1 VIAIMPDDVSRAA
14 AAPLQTDKKPKAFR
28 ITTALGVG
36 IGTDE
41 KDPLLLAQINGS
53 ESVSAPY
60 SFELTVLQRKKTDD
74 GSPRPAVDPKDLLN
88 TDVTFGISSTEN
100 DGQFFDWI
108 ERHGTID
115 HFEELADSPSDAT
128 GDGFRCYAM
137 RVVPRFRLLER
148 EKTFRIFENMDVLS
162 VIRSVFRAQGDIPAD
177 YLILRLDPDTKFTP
191 MPYCVQF
198 GEDSLTFV
206 SRLMATFG
214 LWYFFFHDH
223 ERDTEQMILG
233 RGRFRPRGEPALLF
247 RSDAPEQKQ
256 VSGYRRI
263 FSTAPK
269 RVNVGEFNP
278 LDPTNPFQGSE
289 KIADRYDIAVK
300 NNVHTPGRFQHRIFP
315 GSFLSN
321 EELRTEAKQR
331 MESGEAAVFTA
342 TGQSKNRRLR
352 AGGGVIVE
360 TEKSNDV
367 DRHKLVVTTLS
378 IHGID
383 LNFGLGVR
391 NIGEFLKVLFKGLNP
406 FGDEKITTISAT
418 IAQNE
423 TGEYL
428 LKGASTLANAAS
440 TIGSVVPVVN
450 FVYKLPDAITSVV
463 SGASSAADT
472 ANKVLG
478 GPHGGVDFGNNFV
491 GVSEDIIT
499 DDTVLLPLPL
509 AQKPVARGP
518 HPAVVIGRDGAKAN
532 GGSEVFADGLGRVR
546 VRFPWEPPDESG
558 DPLAKPPF
566 QSGANSAWL
575 RVSEGWAGHGW
586 GTQFL
591 PRIGQEVL
599 VDFLDGDPER
609 PIIVGRLYNA
619 DSGFA
624 NIPFP
629 EGQVD
634 AEQVEQKDLAD
645 PTPFTDYRFT
655 GLKTSSTPKPSPSAK
670 DRYHLTRFDDTFNC
684 EQYLIRSQGRLD
696 VTAFAHSFETTYG
709 NRHVKVVPGKDKDGK
724 SFGGA
729 AFTTV
734 GGEYDLHVGDN
745 RYEGVDKGY
754 QLSIKTDTIFD
765 LQANH
770 KSIVGSDSTLNAKN
784 VVIEAP
790 IKITLKVG
798 SSFVVVDNAGVWIK
812 GPVVMINSGGSPG
825 ATSDVDVT
833 DAADAATAEPG
844 DQANKRL
851 TTCDPHPPGG
861 GGGRRHHTATAKHG
875 LEVTFNPADQ
885 SFSVG
890 PHGRVKVDGKDK
902 KFADDTITDLA
913 TIDQTPNGHALLGRL
928 DTSGHTTTIQ
938 PQNPIADGGTS
949 WTNPGGSRPGAPGT
963 VDAAGNPIPGAG
975 SGSDATVSY
984 SPSFYPANKTN
995 EPGDVALYHELTHAD
1010 HATHGTIDKTPRA
1023 DDYDDQEEFN
1033 TIQEE
1038 NQYRNQRGPWPGM
1051 PGPPNNLRTNHTDA

>member
-1 VIAIMPDDVSRAA
+1 MPDDVTRVA
-14 AAPLQTDKKPKAFR
+14 AAPLQTDQKPKAFR

-36 IGTDE
+36 IGADE

-53 ESVSAPY
+53 EAVSAPY
-60 SFELTVLQRKKTDD
+60 AFELTVVQRKKTDD
-74 GSPRPAVDPKDLLN
+74 DADRPAIDPRDLLN
-88 TDVTFGISSTEN
+88 TDVTFGISSIEN
-100 DGQFFDWI
+100 DGQFFEWI

-115 HFEELADSPSDAT
+115 HFEELADSPGDAR
-128 GDGFRCYAM
+128 GIGFRCYVM

-148 EKTFRIFENMDVLS
+148 ERTFRVFENMDVLS
-162 VIRSVFRAQGDIPAD
+162 VIRAVFQAQGEIPAD
-177 YLILRLDPDTKFTP
+177 YLILQMEDSKFPP

-206 SRLMATFG
+206 SRLMAQFG

-233 RGRFRPRGEPALLF
+233 RGRARPRGETATLS
-247 RSDAPEQKQ
+247 RSDAPEQGQ

-263 FSTAPK
+263 FSPAPK

-278 LDPTNPFQGSE
+278 LDPTDPFQGSE

-321 EELRTEAKQR
+321 EGVRGEAKQR
-331 MESGEAAVFTA
+331 MELGEAAVFTA

-352 AGGGVIVE
+352 AGGGVVVE
-360 TEKSNDV
+360 TEKSKDV
-367 DRHKLVVTTLS
+367 NRHKLVVTTLS
-378 IHGID
+378 IHGVD
-383 LNFGLGVR
+383 LNVGLGVA
-391 NIGEFLKVLFKGLNP
+391 NFGEFLKVLFKGLNP
-406 FGDEKITTISAT
+406 FGSDKITTISAT

-428 LKGASTLANAAS
+428 LKGASTLAGAA
-440 TIGSVVPVVN
+440 TTVGSVVPVVN
-450 FVYKLPDAITSVV
+450 FLYKLPDVVTSVV
-463 SGASSAADT
+463 SGASSGADT

-478 GPHGGVDFGNNFV
+478 GSHGGVDFGNNFV

-509 AQKPVARGP
+509 AMKPVARGP
-518 HPAVVIGRDGAKAN
+518 HSAVVIGRDGAKSN

-575 RVSEGWAGHGW
+575 RVSEGWAGRGW

-619 DSGFA
+619 DTGTA

-634 AEQVEQKDLAD
+634 AEAVTQDDLAN
-645 PTPFTDYRFT
+645 PTAFTDYRFT
-655 GLKTSSTPKPSPSAK
+655 GLKTSSTPKPSSSAK
-670 DRYHLTRFDDTFNC
+670 ERYHLQRFDDTYNC

-709 NRHVKVVPGKDKDGK
+709 NRHVKVVQGKDKDGNT
-724 SFGGA
+724 FGGG

-734 GGEYDLHVGDN
+734 GGEYDLHVGGN
-745 RYEGVDKGY
+745 RYEASDKDF
-754 QLSIKTDTIFD
+754 QLTVKGDTSVHLEGQLAAVVGKKASIAADTII
-765 LQANH
+765 L
-770 KSIVGSDSTLNAKN
+770 
-784 VVIEAP
+784 EATN
-790 IKITLKVG
+790 KITLKVG
-798 SSFVVVDNAGVWIK
+798 SSFVLVTPCGVYAS
-812 GPVVMINSGGSPG
+812 GPLLYKNSGGSPDPSLPV
-825 ATSDVDVT
+825 TIVDV
-833 DAADAATAEPG
+833 ADAAAAEPG
-844 DQANKRL
+844 DQPNTR
-851 TTCDPHPPGG
+851 TTDCNPHPRGG
-861 GGGRRHHTATAKHG
+861 GTRGSH
-875 LEVTFNPADQ
+875 
-885 SFSVG
+885 SY
-890 PHGRVKVDGKDK
+890 
-902 KFADDTITDLA
+902 
-913 TIDQTPNGHALLGRL
+913 
-928 DTSGHTTTIQ
+928 TIQ
-938 PQNPIADGGTS
+938 PAPACSLGPDGKM
-949 WTNPGGSRPGAPGT
+949 N
-963 VDAAGNPIPGAG
+963 VDP
-975 SGSDATVSY
+975 
-984 SPSFYPANKTN
+984 
-995 EPGDVALYHELTHAD
+995 L
-1010 HATHGTIDKTPRA
+1010 
-1023 DDYDDQEEFN
+1023 DDQQKQARRDAEAD
-1033 TIQEE
+1033 
-1038 NQYRNQRGPWPGM
+1038 RGP
-1051 PGPPNNLRTNHTDA
+1051 PGPDIRDQESGC